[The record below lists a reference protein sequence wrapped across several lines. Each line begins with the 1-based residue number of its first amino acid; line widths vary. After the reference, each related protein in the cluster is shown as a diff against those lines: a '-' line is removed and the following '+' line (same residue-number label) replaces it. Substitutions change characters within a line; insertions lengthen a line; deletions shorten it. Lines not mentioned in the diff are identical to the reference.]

1 MHLKLLIDILGWLG
15 AVLLLAA
22 YFLVS
27 SKRIEATSTLYQ
39 VMNIVGSSFLVLNA
53 GYYHALPSAF
63 VNAVWIGIGV
73 YSLILFRNR
82 DSFK

>member
-1 MHLKLLIDILGWLG
+1 LDLILYVKLFIDIVGWLG
-15 AVLLLAA
+15 AVLLLTA

-27 SKRIEATSTLYQ
+27 SRRIEATSSRYQ

-73 YSLILFRNR
+73 YSLILFR
-82 DSFK
+82 K